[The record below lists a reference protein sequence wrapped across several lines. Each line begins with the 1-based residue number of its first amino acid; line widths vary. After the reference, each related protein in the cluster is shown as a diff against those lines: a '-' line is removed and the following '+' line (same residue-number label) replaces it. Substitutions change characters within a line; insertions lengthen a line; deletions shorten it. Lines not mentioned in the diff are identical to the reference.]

1 MHRSIGEK
9 VSLGVVLLA
18 IVLAAA
24 APVNAQSIVDAGRV
38 EFTPSADHN
47 VIDSES
53 GAARVQSYSLDIFV
67 AGGASPVRT
76 VSLGKPAPE
85 SDGMIRLSFLPL
97 LSTPLT
103 PGVIYEAQV
112 SAVGPGGSASSP
124 RSNTFAFS
132 SPCSP
137 AILPGSAN
145 VAAAS
150 VTSSVTVTAAAGC
163 AWTSTSNAPWIT
175 ITAGASG
182 SGNGSVTY
190 TVAANPGTTSRTGT
204 LTIGGNTFS
213 ITQAGTT
220 CAPTL
225 SAPSAN
231 IAAAGATGS
240 VTVTAA
246 TGCGWTASSNAAW
259 ITISAGA
266 SGSGNGSVTLRR
278 RSECWK
284 RRLALAR

>member
-1 MHRSIGEK
+1 MHRPIGEK

-24 APVNAQSIVDAGRV
+24 APVNAQSIVDAERV
-38 EFTPSADHN
+38 EFTPSTDHN
-47 VIDSES
+47 VIDSET
-53 GAARVQSYSLDIFV
+53 GARVQSYSLDIFV

-97 LSTPLT
+97 LSAPLT
-103 PGVIYEAQV
+103 PGVVYEAQV

-137 AILPGSAN
+137 AIFPGSAN

-163 AWTSTSNAPWIT
+163 AWMSTSNAPWITITAGASGSGNGSVAYAVAANPGTTSLYRHSDNRRQYLLDHPSRDNMCSDAFGAVSQHRGCRRDRFRQHHRGHRLRLDGRSNAAWIT

-190 TVAANPGTTSRTGT
+190 TVAANPGQ
-204 LTIGGNTFS
+204 
-213 ITQAGTT
+213 QAV
-220 CAPTL
+220 P
-225 SAPSAN
+225 
-231 IAAAGATGS
+231 
-240 VTVTAA
+240 
-246 TGCGWTASSNAAW
+246 
-259 ITISAGA
+259 
-266 SGSGNGSVTLRR
+266 
-278 RSECWK
+278 
-284 RRLALAR
+284 AL